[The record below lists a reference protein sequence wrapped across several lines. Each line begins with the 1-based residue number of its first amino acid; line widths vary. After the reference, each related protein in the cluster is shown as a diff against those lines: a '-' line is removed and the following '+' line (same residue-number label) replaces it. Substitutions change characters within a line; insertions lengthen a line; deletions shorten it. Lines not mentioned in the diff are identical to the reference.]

1 MTNKGTPKMEGQTG
15 NDLSPMEG
23 RLLPNGAWT
32 FDMVQDRLV
41 EAMVTCWRG
50 GDRERAWL
58 HVRSAWPE
66 IQRDRNAGDYDARG
80 GEASSSEV
88 ALRSASLTRVEVAEM
103 EEAFAWVGRLSVVD
117 RKVLA
122 VAIGQL
128 ASGKREVDWGRV
140 LRKLDQATGR
150 DGLRMRY
157 ARAIASICEVL
168 NGGNPRALRVNRDD
182 VAAV

>member
-1 MTNKGTPKMEGQTG
+1 MEGQTG
-15 NDLSPMEG
+15 NDLSPLEG
-23 RLLPNGAWT
+23 RLLPTGEWT
-32 FDMVQDRLV
+32 FDQVQDRLV

-66 IQRDRNAGDYDARG
+66 ISRDRNAGDYDARG
-80 GEASSSEV
+80 GEATSSEV
-88 ALRSASLTRVEVAEM
+88 ALRSASLTRIEVANM
-103 EEAFAWVGRLSVVD
+103 EEAFAWVSRLGEAD

-122 VAIGQL
+122 VAVGQL

-140 LRKLDQATGR
+140 LRKLGQSTGR
-150 DGLRMRY
+150 DGMRMRY
-157 ARAIASICEVL
+157 TRAIASICEAL

-182 VAAV
+182 VASV

>member
-1 MTNKGTPKMEGQTG
+1 MEGQTT

-23 RLLPNGAWT
+23 RLLPNGEWT

-50 GDRERAWL
+50 DDRERAWL

-88 ALRSASLTRVEVAEM
+88 ALRSASLTRGEVAEM
-103 EEAFAWVGRLSVVD
+103 EEAFAWVTRLKAAD

-122 VAIGQL
+122 AAIGQL
-128 ASGKREVDWGRV
+128 ASGKRRV
-140 LRKLDQATGR
+140 EWDRVVRKIGATHGR
-150 DGLRMRY
+150 DGARMRY
-157 ARAIASICEVL
+157 TRAIALICEIL
-168 NGGNPRALRVNRDD
+168 NGGNPRALRVKRDNSPD
-182 VAAV
+182 R